1 LPDRTGQAIGAINL
15 SAYATRTT
23 RNELR
28 EKYLPELKRIA
39 RRISQAPSPV

>member
-1 LPDRTGQAIGAINL
+1 LLDSTGKAVGAIYL
-15 SAYATRTT
+15 SAHATRTT

-28 EKYLPELKRIA
+28 EKYLLELKRIA

>member
-1 LPDRTGQAIGAINL
+1 LLDSTGKAVGAINL
-15 SAYATRTT
+15 SAHATRTT

-39 RRISQAPSPV
+39 RRISQAPPV